1 MKDEQLYIDGELADI
16 DENTKITL
24 NYKSNL
30 FRDVTKIVSNNSY
43 TVKLPKTVRNM
54 KIFKHVKLDER
65 FPYKEHS
72 VKYLRSGVE
81 VIKNGR
87 LFVLN
92 VTNKA
97 FEVSV
102 VWGVTGAFLELSK
115 ADATLNDLRSDAVIL
130 YQEAPAATAWTT
142 YQNLKETPNY
152 AALYAG
158 YSSVRSMTDEERDTW
173 SANNGSGSTY
183 DSVSGGGLG
192 LLDFTSLY
200 TADVMGPLNGGNV
213 NRTNPVIRIGWL
225 LQLIRQQYGVSFVFD
240 SLSQAM
246 VDDLA
251 IIPAERKANE
261 LTVGGD
267 FEGTFNSG
275 QGAGTLSFTQTGG
288 NATMVSVENGNRLR
302 VNGDG
307 KLVMRVVGVNTR
319 VYTNGTPGILG
330 KTYYGSSSWITVRV
344 YDANNNQ
351 RTSFQCGDWGD
362 KTNFLY
368 YINEGGITYECMAG
382 VGVIDVHQGE
392 SIVFDMTCY
401 PENYQFNFLGGSISA
416 KVQSSGDV
424 QYGQYYPLIYNLP
437 NIKVMDLIKFLSIV
451 TGTFPRQ
458 REGDVV
464 YFDILDTL
472 WDNRDRAYNW
482 TSKLIPQGSQNAPKN
497 LEYNFNDYAQHNLM
511 KWKKDETVVGNY
523 DGDLQVKNEK
533 LNYEKVLA
541 ELPFAASDSIVPLW
555 VYKYSLSYY
564 DVDNQQ
570 WVLSNPVYEYQKIE
584 ARVVRLKESSDHT
597 VIACFDL
604 NMQKVIDTKYARLQK
619 SLENAKVIKENFV
632 LSVLDIMDID
642 ETIPVYLAQY
652 GRYYAI
658 CEIKLNNND
667 VAEVTMLELAM

>member
-97 FEVSV
+97 FEVSM

-130 YQEAPAATAWTT
+130 YQVAPAATAWST
-142 YQNLKETPNY
+142 YQNLKGTPNY

-158 YSSVRSMTDEERDTW
+158 YNSVRSMTDEERDSW

-183 DSVSGGGLG
+183 NSVSGGGLG
-192 LLDFTSLY
+192 LLDFASLY
-200 TADVMGPLNGGNV
+200 TADVIGPLNGGDV

-275 QGAGTLSFTQTGG
+275 QGAGILSFTQTGG

-307 KLVMRVVGVNTR
+307 KLVMKVVGVNTR
-319 VYTNGTPGILG
+319 VYANGTPGILG

-392 SIVFDMTCY
+392 SIVFDMTCS
-401 PENYQFNFLGGSISA
+401 ENYQFNFLGGPISV

-464 YFDILDTL
+464 YFGILDTL

-523 DGDLQVKNEK
+523 DGDLQVKNER

-570 WVLSNPVYEYQKIE
+570 WVLSNPVFEYQKIE

>member
-1 MKDEQLYIDGELADI
+1 MYIDGQLADI

-54 KIFKHVKLDER
+54 NIFKQVQLSER
-65 FPYKEHS
+65 FPYKEHT

-97 FEVSV
+97 YEVSV

-142 YQNLKETPNY
+142 YQNLKAGQNY

-158 YSSVRSMTDEERDTW
+158 YNSVRSMTDEERDTW
-173 SANNGSGSTY
+173 SANNGSGSSY

-192 LLDFTSLY
+192 ILDLSSLFMSD
-200 TADVMGPLNGGNV
+200 ALGPLNGGNT
-213 NRTNPVIRIGWL
+213 NRTNPVIRVAWL
-225 LQLIRQQYGVSFVFD
+225 LELIRQQYGVTFAFD
-240 SLSQAM
+240 AASQAM

-307 KLVMRVVGVNTR
+307 KLVMKVVGVNTR
-319 VYTNGTPGILG
+319 VYTNGTSGILG
-330 KTYYGSSSWITVRV
+330 KTYYGSYSWITVRV

-392 SIVFDMTCY
+392 SIVFEMTCN
-401 PENYQFNFLGGSISA
+401 PENYQFNFLGGPISV
-416 KVQSSGDV
+416 KVQSTGDV

-523 DGDLQVKNEK
+523 DGDLQVKNER

-570 WVLSNPVYEYQKIE
+570 WVFGNAVYEYQKIE

>member
-130 YQEAPAATAWTT
+130 YQVAPAATAWST
-142 YQNLKETPNY
+142 YQNLKGTPNY

-158 YSSVRSMTDEERDTW
+158 YNSVRSMTDEERDSW

-183 DSVSGGGLG
+183 NSVSGGGLG
-192 LLDFTSLY
+192 LLDLASLY
-200 TADVMGPLNGGNV
+200 TADVIGPLNGGDV

-275 QGAGTLSFTQTGG
+275 QGAGILSFTQTGG

-307 KLVMRVVGVNTR
+307 KLVMKVVGVNTR

-344 YDANNNQ
+344 YDENNNQ

-392 SIVFDMTCY
+392 SIVFDMTCS
-401 PENYQFNFLGGSISA
+401 ENYQFNFLGGPISV

-523 DGDLQVKNEK
+523 DGDLQVKNER

-570 WVLSNPVYEYQKIE
+570 WVLSNPVFEYQKIE
-584 ARVVRLKESSDHT
+584 ARVVRLKEGPSGN

-604 NMQKVIDTKYARLQK
+604 NMQKIVDSFYARLQK
-619 SLENAKVIKENFV
+619 SLDNAKVIKENFV

>member
-115 ADATLNDLRSDAVIL
+115 ADATLNDLRSDAVIQ
-130 YQEAPAATAWTT
+130 YQENPSGVAWST
-142 YQNLKETPNY
+142 YQGWKSQGLPVP
-152 AALYAG
+152 ALYAG
-158 YSSVRSMTDEERDTW
+158 YNSIRNMTDEERDEW
-173 SANNGSGSTY
+173 SAQNGSGISFDTAVPLNLI
-183 DSVSGGGLG
+183 DFSGLI
-192 LLDFTSLY
+192 TSI
-200 TADVMGPLNGGNV
+200 TSGPLNGGAV
-213 NRTNPVIRIGWL
+213 TRTNPVIRVAWL
-225 LQLIRQQYGVSFVFD
+225 LELVKQQYGVSFVFD
-240 SLSQAM
+240 ERSQALIE
-246 VDDLA
+246 DLA

-261 LTVGGD
+261 LTIGNS
-267 FEGTFNSG
+267 FEGEFNAG
-275 QGAGTLSFTQTGG
+275 QGAGVLSFRQTGG
-288 NATMVSVENGNRLR
+288 DASMVSVEGGNLLR

-307 KLVMRVVGVNTR
+307 KLVMSVVARNTR
-319 VYTNGTPGILG
+319 VYTNGTSQILG
-330 KTYYGSSSWITVRV
+330 KVYYGSRSFVTVKV
-344 YDANNNQ
+344 YNPDGTQ
-351 RTSFQCGDWGD
+351 RTSFQCGDSFD
-362 KTNFLY
+362 KTDFLY
-368 YINEGGITYECMAG
+368 YINEGGVTYESMIGA
-382 VGVIDVHQGE
+382 GVIDVHQGE
-392 SIVFDMTCY
+392 SIQFVLEATSD
-401 PENYQFNFLGGSISA
+401 YQFYLHGGTISA
-416 KVQSSGDV
+416 KVKSSGDV
-424 QYGQYYPLIYNLP
+424 QYGQNYPLIYNLP
-437 NIKVMDLIKFLSIV
+437 GVKVMDFLKFLSIL

-458 REGDVV
+458 REGGVV
-464 YFDILDTL
+464 YFDIIDTL
-472 WDNRDRAYNW
+472 WDNRNKAYNW
-482 TSKLIPQGSQNAPKN
+482 TSKLVAQGSQNEPKN
-497 LEYNFNDYAQHNLM
+497 LEYNFNDYAQHNYF
-511 KWKKDETVVGNY
+511 KWKKDETIVGNY
-523 DGDLQVKNEK
+523 DGDLKVNNER
-533 LNYEKVLA
+533 LNYEKVMM
-541 ELPFAASDSIVPLW
+541 EFPFAPSDSVVPLW
-555 VYKYSLSYY
+555 VYKYSSSYF
-564 DVDNQQ
+564 DASNQQ
-570 WVLSNPVYEYQKIE
+570 WVFSNPVYEYQKIE
-584 ARVVRLKESSDHT
+584 ARIVHLKEGPSGN

-604 NMQKVIDTKYARLQK
+604 NMQKIIDSSYARLQK
-619 SLENAKVIKENFV
+619 SLDNARVIKENFV

>member
-1 MKDEQLYIDGELADI
+1 MYIDGQLADI

-54 KIFKHVKLDER
+54 NIFKQVQLSER
-65 FPYKEHS
+65 FPYKEHT

-97 FEVSV
+97 YEVSV

-142 YQNLKETPNY
+142 YQNLKAGQNY

-158 YSSVRSMTDEERDTW
+158 YNSVRSMTDEERDTW
-173 SANNGSGSTY
+173 SANNGSGSSY

-192 LLDFTSLY
+192 ILDLSSLFMSD
-200 TADVMGPLNGGNV
+200 ALGPLNGGNT
-213 NRTNPVIRIGWL
+213 NRTNPVIRVAWL
-225 LQLIRQQYGVSFVFD
+225 LELIRQQYGVTFAFD
-240 SLSQAM
+240 AASQAM

-307 KLVMRVVGVNTR
+307 KLVMKVVGVNTR
-319 VYTNGTPGILG
+319 VYTNGTSGILG
-330 KTYYGSSSWITVRV
+330 KTYYGSYSWITVRV

-392 SIVFDMTCY
+392 SIVFEMTCN
-401 PENYQFNFLGGSISA
+401 PENYQFNFLGGPISV
-416 KVQSSGDV
+416 KVQSTGDV

-523 DGDLQVKNEK
+523 DGDLQVKNER

-570 WVLSNPVYEYQKIE
+570 WVFGNAVYEYQKIE

-597 VIACFDL
+597 VIACFE
-604 NMQKVIDTKYARLQK
+604 YA
-619 SLENAKVIKENFV
+619 E
-632 LSVLDIMDID
+632 
-642 ETIPVYLAQY
+642 
-652 GRYYAI
+652 GHRYEV
-658 CEIKLNNND
+658 CE
-667 VAEVTMLELAM
+667 VAEVSGECEGHQREFRSECSRYYGY